1 MFRVLSVPVPNSSHI
16 YIISRKQPL
25 MIAIT
30 KLHILKNIPGESYK
44 SALGKLPLEKQ
55 PKGPGS

>member
-16 YIISRKQPL
+16 YIISRKLPL

-30 KLHILKNIPGESYK
+30 KLHILKNIPGESCK
-44 SALGKLPLEKQ
+44 SALGKLPLKKQ
-55 PKGPGS
+55 T